1 MVAQV
6 VSLTMLAGWQEGHA
20 ACKECCTSNS
30 KRLFLERPW
39 GGGGQGL
46 AWSNVQKKWLA
57 KQKPKVIVNS
67 TGYLTFTR

>member
-1 MVAQV
+1 MQPVKNVAPAIPKGY
-6 VSLTMLAGWQEGHA
+6 SLKDLG
-20 ACKECCTSNS
+20 
-30 KRLFLERPW
+30 